1 MVAGAVDGGRQI
13 PQRRT
18 RTATS
23 SRIDADH
30 RQVQHSDLQA
40 ARITA
45 YRGAVPVQDVDL
57 DRSTVL
63 SDGKLQPSACSA
75 AILSVRVPL
84 DKPTMI
90 GMSPTAVGIVVS
102 GR

>member
-1 MVAGAVDGGRQI
+1 MVAGAVDGGRQTSA
-13 PQRRT
+13 QRST
-18 RTATS
+18 RTAIVLA
-23 SRIDADH
+23 IDADH

-45 YRGAVPVQDVDL
+45 HRGAVPVQDVDL

-75 AILSVRVPL
+75 AILSVRRSPEP
-84 DKPTMI
+84 PTMI
-90 GMSPTAVGIVVS
+90 GTSPT
-102 GR
+102 GRG